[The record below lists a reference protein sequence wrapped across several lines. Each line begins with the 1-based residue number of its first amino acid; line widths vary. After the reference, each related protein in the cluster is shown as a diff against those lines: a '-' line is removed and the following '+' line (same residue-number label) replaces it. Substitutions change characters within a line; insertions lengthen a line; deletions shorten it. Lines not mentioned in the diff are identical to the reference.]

1 MSDTERRPPISED
14 ELLRLLAKHHAPV
27 TPPEE
32 FERSLRGEA
41 EAEFRRSHDHAQTYS
56 TAKRFGRVTVFRL
69 AGALA
74 AAACILVG
82 LAFWMV
88 ERADKGGVRIGQE
101 PRAVTIVAPTQR
113 VAAKPADLPS
123 ADCLVYFRA
132 WEKSPDS
139 LDDLLTRDAAV
150 LLRPAPIESGL
161 DGRRFL
167 RTMNPIKEEH
177 NEKHSMRGVASG
189 ALV

>member
-1 MSDTERRPPISED
+1 M
-14 ELLRLLAKHHAPV
+14 
-27 TPPEE
+27 
-32 FERSLRGEA
+32 F
-41 EAEFRRSHDHAQTYS
+41 
-56 TAKRFGRVTVFRL
+56 
-69 AGALA
+69 
-74 AAACILVG
+74 
-82 LAFWMV
+82 

-113 VAAKPADLPS
+113 VAAKPADLPP

-132 WEKSPDS
+132 WKKSPDS

-167 RTMNPIKEEH
+167 KTMNPIKEEH

>member
-1 MSDTERRPPISED
+1 MTDDEAEKILSQVEPPDVIEGEHRRTLKERLLEAHSDKVESPNMLGTGILMATRSRIW
-14 ELLRLLAKHHAPV
+14 LLRYAAAV
-27 TPPEE
+27 
-32 FERSLRGEA
+32 
-41 EAEFRRSHDHAQTYS
+41 
-56 TAKRFGRVTVFRL
+56 
-69 AGALA
+69 A

-82 LAFWMV
+82 LAVWMV

-101 PRAVTIVAPTQR
+101 SRAVTIVAPTQR
-113 VAAKPADLPS
+113 VAAKPAALPP

-150 LLRPAPIESGL
+150 LLRPEPNETAL
-161 DGRRFL
+161 DARKFL
-167 RTMNPIKEEH
+167 KTINPIKEEH